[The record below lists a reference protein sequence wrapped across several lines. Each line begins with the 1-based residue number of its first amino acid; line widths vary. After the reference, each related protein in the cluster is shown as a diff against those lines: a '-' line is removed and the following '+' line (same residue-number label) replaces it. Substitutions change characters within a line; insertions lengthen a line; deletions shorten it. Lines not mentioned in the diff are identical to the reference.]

1 MTPLRTRMIE
11 DMTSAGLARSTQAIY
26 IQAVRRL
33 AAYYQRSPDLLSE
46 AEVRAYLLYLRDER
60 GVACGTFRPV
70 HGGIQF
76 FFAGTLDRDWPLFSK
91 KGSNSQSADG
101 CRSSC
106 LTPKRARSLA
116 A

>member
-11 DMTSAGLARSTQAIY
+11 DMTSAGLTSSTQATY

-33 AAYYQRSPDLLSE
+33 AAYYQRSPELLSE
-46 AEVRAYLLYLRDER
+46 AEVRAYLLYLRDGR
-60 GVACGTFRPV
+60 GAARGSFRPH

-76 FFAGTLDRDWPLFSK
+76 FFAGTLDRDWSLFSK
-91 KGSNSQSADG
+91 KESNNQSTEG
-101 CRSSC
+101 CRSFSP
-106 LTPKRARSLA
+106 TPKRARSLA